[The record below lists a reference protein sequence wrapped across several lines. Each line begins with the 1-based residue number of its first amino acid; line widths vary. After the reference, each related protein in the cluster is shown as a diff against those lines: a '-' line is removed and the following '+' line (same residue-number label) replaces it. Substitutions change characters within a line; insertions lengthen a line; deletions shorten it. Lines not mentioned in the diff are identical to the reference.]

1 MALLQKLRV
10 QGSLKFSK
18 LFLLST
24 IEGCRAI
31 EVVCFYSLICFFQCT
46 VTNNMF
52 QIDVIDVKRLYNRH
66 GSEMRTDELSVPTLY
81 HHRDRVNL
89 HLP

>member
-1 MALLQKLRV
+1 MALLQKFRV

-31 EVVCFYSLICFFQCT
+31 EVVCFYSLTFFSMYSYKQY
-46 VTNNMF
+46 VSA
-52 QIDVIDVKRLYNRH
+52 VIDVKRSYNHH
-66 GSEMRTDELSVPTLY
+66 GSEMRTDELLVPTLY

-89 HLP
+89 H